1 MSINYRKLVV
11 DGQKLSMFCKFST
24 FRNTTLGLLALI
36 GTSGCTELF
45 KPSIA
50 SICEE
55 HPAMCA
61 DLNPDAWCR
70 AEKADLIRHRFAH
83 QNGMTTG
90 RQKYERLLHL
100 EHYQA
105 CIVKAAQI
113 RHIKHRDKEAGRM
126 QGVLTAQDRLK
137 KLKWRTRN
145 DNDPYLSYY
154 HWSRFNDEAALQ
166 RFLAFAKAGALNH
179 DPALLIALAAIQA
192 KQSTQHTRQTLY
204 KALSLYSSDD
214 DINKEVF
221 VTLTTLAIDEQQYG
235 QAYLWARVAH
245 HYDGRI
251 NISRYKAMATRH
263 AIAASQLEDKAD
275 AIIDALG
282 DGEFDARRLRLD
294 EV

>member
-11 DGQKLSMFCKFST
+11 GGQKLSMFCKFST
-24 FRNTTLGLLALI
+24 FRNTTLALLALI
-36 GTSGCTELF
+36 GTSGCAELF

-55 HPAMCA
+55 HPAMCS

-113 RHIKHRDKEAGRM
+113 RHIKYRDKEAGRM

-145 DNDPYLSYY
+145 DDDPYLSYY

-166 RFLAFAKAGALNH
+166 RFLALAKAGALNH
-179 DPALLIALAAIQA
+179 DPALLIALATVQA
-192 KQSTQHTRQTLY
+192 KQSTQQTRQTLY

-251 NISRYKAMATRH
+251 NISQYKAMATRH
-263 AIAASQLEDKAD
+263 AIAAGQLEDKAD